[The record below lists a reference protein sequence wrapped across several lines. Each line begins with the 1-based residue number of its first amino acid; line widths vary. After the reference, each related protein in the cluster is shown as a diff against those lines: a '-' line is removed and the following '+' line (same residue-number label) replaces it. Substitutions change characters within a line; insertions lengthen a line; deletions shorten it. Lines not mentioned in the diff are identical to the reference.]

1 MEKSAQQVCLYLLDR
16 KLAFKMSYMYIYIYI
31 YLFICLFIYLMQLM
45 RENAEL
51 RDLCCFLDDGR
62 QKTRRIAHEW
72 QCFAK
77 YTAAVLKNEV
87 AEFETKL
94 GILQVGIYYTY

>member
-1 MEKSAQQVCLYLLDR
+1 MCLYLLYEPRDELSLHLR
-16 KLAFKMSYMYIYIYI
+16 LLYF
-31 YLFICLFIYLMQLM
+31 CLQLT
-45 RENAEL
+45 RENSEL

-77 YTAAVLKNEV
+77 YMAAVLKNEV
-87 AEFETKL
+87 TEFETKL
-94 GILQVGIYYTY
+94 GILQVGILAILLCVLVCINE